1 MRRRFRQ
8 RASDTKLNSIMKRV
22 VCSLALAA
30 SIVGGPSIASDISI
44 PKFTEETASSGI
56 DNVYLGEW
64 EYMAGG
70 GVAAFDCSGDGFP
83 DLLFAGGEAKAKFY
97 LNESKVAGPLLFK
110 EQPSGL
116 ELDKVTGAYPIDID
130 SDGNSDLALLR
141 VGENVLMRG
150 LGGCRFERAN
160 EAWGFDGGEAW
171 STAFAATWEKGATW
185 PTLAIG
191 NYIDRKEEAEPWG
204 SCTDNWLHR
213 PKEKSFTPPLPL
225 KPSYCALSMLFTDWS
240 RSGMPSLRVSND
252 REYYEGG
259 GEQLW
264 KIEPGKTPELYTAA
278 DGWKRLRIWGMG
290 IASADLDGDGYPEY
304 FLTSMADNRLQSLE
318 KPKGGGAVKP
328 TYKETAFNLGVTA
341 HRPHTGEDLKPST
354 AWHTQF
360 EDVNNDGRLD
370 LFIAKGNVAKMPDF
384 AMRDPNN
391 LLLQLP
397 DGKFREAS
405 VEAGVASG
413 GISRGGAIADFNLDG
428 RLDLVVTNRWEKAQI
443 WRNTSK
449 DAGNWLA
456 VKLAQP
462 DTNRDAIGAWIE
474 VKRGDA
480 VTRREVNVGGGH
492 ASGQLGWIHLGLGA
506 AANAN
511 VRVIWPDGIAREYAN
526 LSTGQF
532 LVLSK
537 NMAAPVVWKPKRG
550 SP

>member
-1 MRRRFRQ
+1 
-8 RASDTKLNSIMKRV
+8 MKQV

-30 SIVGGPSIASDISI
+30 SIFASPSIASDISI
-44 PKFTEETASSGI
+44 PKFTDETASSGI
-56 DNVYLGEW
+56 DSVFSGEW

-97 LNESKVAGPLLFK
+97 RNESKVAGPLLFK
-110 EQPSGL
+110 HVESGL
-116 ELDKVTGAYPIDID
+116 ELEHVTGAYPVDID
-130 SDGNSDLALLR
+130 SDGNTDVALLR

-160 EAWGFDGGEAW
+160 DVWGFNGGDAW
-171 STAFAATWEKGATW
+171 TTAFSATWEKGAAW

-191 NYIDRKEEAEPWG
+191 NYIDREEEAEPWG

-213 PKEKSFTPPLPL
+213 PAQKGFAPPLPL
-225 KPSYCALSMLFTDWS
+225 KPSYCALSMLFTDWN
-240 RSGMPSLRVSND
+240 RSGTPSLRVSND

-259 GEQLW
+259 DEQLW

-278 DGWKRLRIWGMG
+278 DGWNRLRIWGMG
-290 IASADLDGDGYPEY
+290 IASADLDGDSYPEY
-304 FLTSMADNRLQSLE
+304 FLTSMADNRLQTLV
-318 KPKGGGAVKP
+318 KPKDGGAVKP

-341 HRPHTGEDLKPST
+341 HRPHTGDDLKPST

-370 LFIAKGNVAKMPDF
+370 LFIAKGNVAKMQDF
-384 AMRDPNN
+384 AMHDPNN

-428 RLDLVVTNRWEKAQI
+428 LLDLVVTNRWEKAQI
-443 WRNTSK
+443 WHNTSK

-456 VKLAQP
+456 LTLKQP
-462 DTNRDAIGAWIE
+462 DINRDAIGAWIE
-474 VKRGDA
+474 VKHGDA
-480 VTRREVNVGGGH
+480 TARREVTVGGGH
-492 ASGQLGWIHLGLGA
+492 ASGQLGWIHFGLGSDTKA
-506 AANAN
+506 S
-511 VRVIWPDGIAREYAN
+511 VRVIWSDGTVSEYADAA
-526 LSTGQF
+526 SGQF
-532 LVLSK
+532 LVLGK
-537 NMAAPVVWKPKRG
+537 GKPAPTAWVPKRD
-550 SP
+550 